1 MISIDPIMLL
11 NSSKRNGNATSP
23 QSSQTSLETPT
34 HSVEPTQSKSE
45 IESVGSNGS
54 PWLTAL
60 AYPLARYLL
69 LPLYFRRIEVSGR
82 ENVPR
87 TGPVILAPTHRSRW
101 DAFMVPYAAGQDV
114 TGRTLRFMVTA
125 DEVKG
130 LQGWF
135 IRQLGG
141 FPIDTQRPTIATLR
155 HSLTLLQHGE
165 ALVIFPEGN
174 IFRECKPL
182 KPGLARLALQAEA
195 SQPDLGVQIVPI
207 DIQYSKPLVPWRSAV
222 KIRVHPPIPVADY
235 SSENPKQSAKRLT
248 QDLEQVFKSLCG
260 LMHQKVC

>member
-1 MISIDPIMLL
+1 MISIDPIISL
-11 NSSKRNGNATSP
+11 NSSKRNGIATSP
-23 QSSQTSLETPT
+23 QPCRTSLETPT
-34 HSVEPTQSKSE
+34 DSVQPTQAQSE

-69 LPLYFRRIEVSGR
+69 LPLYFQRIEVSGR
-82 ENVPR
+82 ENVPQ

-101 DAFMVPYAAGQDV
+101 DAFMVPYAVGQDV

-135 IRQLGG
+135 IRRLGG
-141 FPIDTQRPTIATLR
+141 FPIDTRRPAIATLR

-174 IFRECKPL
+174 VFRECKPL

-207 DIQYSKPLVPWRSAV
+207 DIQYSKPLVPWRCAV
-222 KIRVHPPIPVADY
+222 KIRVHHSIPVANY
-235 SSENPKQSAKRLT
+235 SLESPKQSAKRLT

-260 LMHQKVC
+260 FVRQRVY